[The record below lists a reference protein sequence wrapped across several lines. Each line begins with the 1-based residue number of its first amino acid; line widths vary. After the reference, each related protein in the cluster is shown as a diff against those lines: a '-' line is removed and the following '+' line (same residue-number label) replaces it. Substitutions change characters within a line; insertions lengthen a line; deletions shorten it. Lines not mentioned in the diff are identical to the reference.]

1 MNRES
6 SAADRPGRRSRRFS
20 TPTDF
25 LQLEDLLRLQRRLT
39 WAAVAVA
46 FVLLSLPL
54 AFLSLREEKKKPP
67 KPPVMHLVVRKPR
80 MTKPFEFEKRKMP
93 KRQMTR
99 QVRAA
104 KPQIA
109 HRLQIR
115 RPDLAGKIR
124 TFRFGVDSGAGLG
137 LEIVQPEVKRVAI
150 ESPKEPDKRISMQE
164 EFLDLEA
171 LDIGRY
177 KGLVIQDPGDKQNI
191 TGFVYLALAWGN
203 DLDPPTQ
210 RAMFEL
216 VEAINDFTQI
226 RAEVDNHLFLDSR
239 EIFRAPFVYIAAEQA
254 FEPTEREMAN
264 LGDYLRQGGFAF
276 VEAMVE
282 SGTRHDAVAKEFT
295 PAEASLRQMLKGAL
309 GRDARFRVLPED
321 HPVYHSFYDFD
332 DGPPPQRSQ
341 DIVIFT
347 REFRPEKPFLEGIF
361 LGDRLVVVLST
372 KEYGRAWEKEF
383 RNTPQLQIGVNIV
396 VFAMTQQG
404 SIARQQIDFYTER
417 TR

>member
-1 MNRES
+1 MGS
-6 SAADRPGRRSRRFS
+6 VTDRTGRTSRRFS

-25 LQLEDLLRLQRRLT
+25 LRLEDLLRRQRPLT
-39 WAAVAVA
+39 YAAVAVA
-46 FVLLSLPL
+46 LVLLLLPITHL
-54 AFLSLREEKKKPP
+54 ALREEEKKVHKPL
-67 KPPVMHLVVRKPR
+67 VVHLVVRKPR
-80 MTKPFEFEKRKMP
+80 MTKPFEFEKRQMP

-104 KPQIA
+104 KPQFT
-109 HRLQIR
+109 HRPQIR
-115 RPDLAGKIR
+115 RSDLVGKIR
-124 TFRFGVDSGAGLG
+124 TFQFGVDSGAELG
-137 LEIVQPEVKRVAI
+137 MEVVRPDIKRVAI

-177 KGLVIQDPGDKQNI
+177 KGLVIQDPSDKQNI
-191 TGFVYLALAWGN
+191 TGFVYLALAWAN
-203 DLDPPTQ
+203 DLQPPTQ
-210 RAMFEL
+210 RAVFEL
-216 VEAINDFTQI
+216 VEAINDLTQI

-239 EIFRAPFVYIAAEQA
+239 EIFRAPFVYIAADQA

-264 LGDYLRQGGFAF
+264 LGDYLRQGGFAL

-282 SGTRHDAVAKEFT
+282 SGGRRDAVAKEYT

-332 DGPPPQRSQ
+332 DGPPPKRSQ
-341 DIVIFT
+341 KIVIFT
-347 REFRPEKPFLEGIF
+347 REYRTEKPFLEGIF

-383 RNTPQLQIGVNIV
+383 RNEPQLQIGVNMV

-404 SIARQQIDFYTER
+404 SIAQQQIDFYTER
-417 TR
+417 TK